1 LTKPRLA
8 SLALVVALATLGVV
22 VALARAPGSPPRP
35 ASTLPAPV
43 STPAPLPPPALPA
56 KTTLAR
62 VDGWRFQAGPP
73 PAGWTD
79 PGFDDRGWA
88 GPSPGPFVPRSP
100 ARDATAPAATLY
112 DLVPGAPL
120 LLRGRFAIEAPAR
133 VRVLELDV
141 AYADGFVATL
151 NGREVARRG
160 LVGTGAVLAGAGP
173 HGPEID
179 RITIPVPS
187 PAIPELRA
195 DANLL
200 AIAVYPFPGRSTVL
214 PRAPAVSVGVASA
227 TGVRF
232 TRGPYLA
239 APFEA
244 TPGAGLSVVWR
255 TDLPARGTV
264 IVERADDKPAP
275 PARPRRF
282 ETPEAATE
290 QVVKLEGLATGAAYR
305 YRVEVAAGGADTT
318 DAGLAGVDTAGVDTA
333 VVNTAVVN
341 TAVAGPARFATLPS
355 APTPLRFAV
364 YGDTRYPGHA
374 AHRAVVE
381 ALVREAPAVVL
392 MTGDLTDDGNEDTNW
407 QRFFEITAPLGAIA
421 PMVPALGNHDSAHG
435 GAGLPRTWEM
445 FRVPAHGPPGWT
457 SFDLGGVHF
466 VILASSQMR
475 DPEQRRWLVDDL
487 ARAGRR
493 HPRAV
498 FAFCHDGPWSHA
510 LHGGERIMAR
520 DFAPLLA
527 AGHVDV
533 LFAGHDHVYE
543 RGAGDTPAGKLTYVV
558 SGGGGAPLYD
568 PVCAAGAPATAEG
581 GGALPPC
588 PASVAFIAKTYH
600 YLMVEV
606 AGDGIRLCPR
616 RPDGSAVEPC
626 VSLPA
631 HR

>member
-1 LTKPRLA
+1 LTKARLG

-22 VALARAPGSPPRP
+22 VALAGAPGSPPRP
-35 ASTLPAPV
+35 ASTLPAPG
-43 STPAPLPPPALPA
+43 PAPAPPPSLLPALPA
-56 KTTLAR
+56 KTKVAR
-62 VDGWRFQAGPP
+62 IDGWRFRPGSPP
-73 PAGWTD
+73 PGWTD

-88 GPSPGPFVPRSP
+88 GPAPGPFLPRSP
-100 ARDATAPAATLY
+100 ALDAIAPVATLY
-112 DLVPGAPL
+112 DIVPGAPL

-160 LVGTGAVLAGAGP
+160 LAGTGALLAGAAP

-187 PAIPELRA
+187 PAVPELRA

-214 PRAPAVSVGVASA
+214 PRAPAVSVAVASA

-244 TPGAGLSVVWR
+244 TSGAGLSVVWR

-264 IVERADDKPAP
+264 IVERAEGKPAA
-275 PARPRRF
+275 PARRF
-282 ETPEAATE
+282 AAQEPATE
-290 QVVKLEGLATGAAYR
+290 QVVKLEGLAPGAAYR
-305 YRVEVAAGGADTT
+305 YRVEIAAAD
-318 DAGLAGVDTAGVDTA
+318 DDTAA
-333 VVNTAVVN
+333 AS
-341 TAVAGPARFATLPS
+341 PARFTTLPS

-493 HPRAV
+493 HPRAM

-606 AGDGIRLCPR
+606 ASDGIRLCPR